1 MSSLETP
8 GETLRAEDSLLDDL
22 AGCCRISYLQGLVRG
37 TGGNMSVR
45 IDDDVYITATGCR
58 LGDVYPGTLVKVSL
72 DGSKVMNG
80 KPSKE
85 LNLHLGVYR
94 SRKDVLAIAHL
105 HPVNS
110 IAASILNRE
119 GVEIMPAYTPAYAA
133 KIASIGM
140 VPLLKPGSEELA
152 RAVSDAAASYNVI
165 LMKNH
170 GIISVAKDIK
180 AALSLVEEAEQN
192 AALHIILRGK
202 GGILF

>member
-1 MSSLETP
+1 
-8 GETLRAEDSLLDDL
+8 
-22 AGCCRISYLQGLVRG
+22 
-37 TGGNMSVR
+37 MSVR
-45 IDDDVYITATGCR
+45 IGDDIYITATNCR
-58 LGDVYPGTLVKVSL
+58 LGDVYSETLVKVSL
-72 DGSKVMNG
+72 DSSQATNG

-85 LNLHLGVYR
+85 LNLHLGLYR
-94 SRKDVLAIAHL
+94 RRKDVLAIAHL

-110 IAASILNRE
+110 IAVSILNEE
-119 GVEIMPAYTPAYAA
+119 GMEIMPAYTPGYAA
-133 KIASIGM
+133 KVAPIGM

-152 RAVSDAAASYNVI
+152 RAVSDTGTSYNVI

-202 GGILF
+202 GGIV